1 MHRVFLLSPAHSGG
15 RRAEMLFNP
24 RAGFGL
30 ARSLQRGEPHP
41 LGEIFSFLSGLYFR
55 GKFAYAKSFARPP
68 SGAVGGWVITTSR
81 GLVDMNEL
89 VTLDDLREFSTV
101 PIDEED
107 DRYRRPLARDAARL
121 ARCEDCEYVLLGSI
135 STGKYVNIL
144 VESLGERLRFPAEFV
159 GRGDMSRGGL
169 LLRSVRDN
177 LELNYIPVVGAV
189 RRGVR
194 PPKLAPA
201 TWKNTPWDLCT
212 RAAGRASDGEGN
224 PEIKK

>member
-1 MHRVFLLSPAHSGG
+1 
-15 RRAEMLFNP
+15 MLFNP

-30 ARSLQRGEPHP
+30 ARSLQRGQSYP

-55 GKFAYAKSFARPP
+55 GKFAYAKTFARPP
-68 SGAVGGWVITTSR
+68 EGAVGGWVITTSR
-81 GLVDMNEL
+81 GLVDMNQP
-89 VTLDDLREFSTV
+89 TNLDDLREFGSV

-107 DRYRRPLARDAARL
+107 ERYRKPLARDVGRL
-121 ARCEDCEYVLLGSI
+121 AKSSSCEYVLLGSI
-135 STGKYVNIL
+135 STGKYVNVL
-144 VESLGERLRFPAEFV
+144 VENLGERLLFPADFV

-177 LELNYIPVVGAV
+177 QELKYLPVVGAV

-201 TWKNTPWDLCT
+201 SWKQTPWDL
-212 RAAGRASDGEGN
+212 RANDPAET
-224 PEIKK
+224 

>member
-30 ARSLQRGEPHP
+30 ARGLQRGERYP

-55 GKFAYAKSFARPP
+55 GKYAYARSFARPP
-68 SGAVGGWVITTSR
+68 ERAVGGWVITTSR
-81 GLVDMNEL
+81 GLVNMDEPSSL
-89 VTLDDLREFSTV
+89 EDLREFSGV

-107 DRYRRPLARDAARL
+107 ERYRKPLARDAAHL
-121 ARCEDCEYVLLGSI
+121 AKSPECEYVLLGSI
-135 STGKYVNIL
+135 STGKYVNVL
-144 VESLGERLRFPAEFV
+144 VEALGERLLFPGDFV

-177 LELNYIPVVGAV
+177 VELPYIPVAGAV
-189 RRGVR
+189 RRGAR
-194 PPKLAPA
+194 PPKLPPV
-201 TWKNTPWDLCT
+201 TWKGTAWDL
-212 RAAGRASDGEGN
+212 RSASKAE
-224 PEIKK
+224 KKTSK

>member
-30 ARSLQRGEPHP
+30 ARSLQRGQAFP

-55 GKFAYAKSFARPP
+55 GKFAYAQTFARPP
-68 SGAVGGWVITTSR
+68 KGLAGGWVITTSR
-81 GLVDMNEL
+81 GLVDMNQPT
-89 VTLDDLREFSTV
+89 TLEDLREFGSV

-107 DRYRRPLARDAARL
+107 ERYRKPLSRDAQRL
-121 ARCEDCEYVLLGSI
+121 AKCSNCEYILLGSI
-135 STGKYVNIL
+135 STGKYVNVL
-144 VESLGERLRFPAEFV
+144 VESLGERLLFPSDFV

-169 LLRSVRDN
+169 LLRSVRDAQ
-177 LELNYIPVVGAV
+177 ELKYIPVVGAV

-194 PPKLAPA
+194 PPKLTPA
-201 TWKNTPWDLCT
+201 SWKHTPWDLGGKT
-212 RAAGRASDGEGN
+212 RGETESSEVSG
-224 PEIKK
+224 KS